1 MRYDDRNMVT
11 ERVSASV
18 LQPYLIWILVQ
29 LLEHIMELQRQISF
43 KTPSTPKMESS
54 LVLVNGRR
62 LQTSNI
68 LILDGYDLNNS
79 LIWTFDKADYQGQN
93 TY

>member
-1 MRYDDRNMVT
+1 
-11 ERVSASV
+11 
-18 LQPYLIWILVQ
+18 
-29 LLEHIMELQRQISF
+29 
-43 KTPSTPKMESS
+43 MESF

-62 LQTSNI
+62 LQTNNI